1 MANILSTEKRI
12 QMVQCL
18 VEGCSMRATARM
30 CGVSFNT
37 VLKFVPMIGK
47 ACSIYQDNA
56 YRNLPCQRLQLDE
69 IHSIIGCKN
78 KTATDAHREKGW
90 GGCYTWVAVDADSRA
105 VVCWFVGDRSA
116 GSAWHFL
123 NDLKGRLANRV
134 QISTDGHAAYVAPM
148 ESTFGTDL
156 DYGQV
161 QKIYGPSA
169 NGAEVRYSPA
179 QCMGAKKAVITGSP
193 EFSHISTSYVE
204 RVNLTM
210 RMGMRRFTRLTNAHS
225 KKLENHEH
233 ALALFYMHYN
243 FARINQA
250 HRVTPAMELG
260 IATKVWSIADIV
272 ALLDVVSEAKA
283 A

>member
-1 MANILSTEKRI
+1 MANILSPEKRV

-18 VEGCSMRATARM
+18 VEGCSIRATARM

-37 VLKFVPMIGK
+37 VLKFVPMIGR
-47 ACSIYQDNA
+47 ACSIFQDKAYQ
-56 YRNLPCQRLQLDE
+56 NLNCKRLQLDE

-78 KTATDAHREKGW
+78 KTATDAHRAKGW

-116 GSAWHFL
+116 GSAWHFI
-123 NDLKGRLANRV
+123 NDLKPRLAGRP
-134 QISTDGHAAYVAPM
+134 QISTDGHTVYIAAM
-148 ESTFGTDL
+148 DLHFGVDI

-169 NGAEVRYSPA
+169 PGSEGRYSPA

-193 EFSHISTSYVE
+193 EFAHISTSYVE

-210 RMGMRRFTRLTNAHS
+210 RMGMRRFTRLTNGHS
-225 KKLENHEH
+225 KKMENHEH

-243 FARINQA
+243 FARINAA

>member
-1 MANILSTEKRI
+1 M
-12 QMVQCL
+12 
-18 VEGCSMRATARM
+18 
-30 CGVSFNT
+30 
-37 VLKFVPMIGK
+37 
-47 ACSIYQDNA
+47 
-56 YRNLPCQRLQLDE
+56 
-69 IHSIIGCKN
+69 
-78 KTATDAHREKGW
+78 
-90 GGCYTWVAVDADSRA
+90 AVDADSRA

-123 NDLKGRLANRV
+123 NDLKDRLANKV

-148 ESTFGTDL
+148 EQHFGTDL

-169 NGAEVRYSPA
+169 AGSEGRYSPA
-179 QCMGAKKAVITGSP
+179 QCTGAKKAVITGSP
-193 EFSHISTSYVE
+193 DIQHISTSYVE

-225 KKLENHEH
+225 KKMENHEH

-243 FARINQA
+243 FGRINAA

-260 IATKVWSIADIV
+260 IATKVWSIADIG
-272 ALLDVVSEAKA
+272 
-283 A
+283 

>member
-1 MANILSTEKRI
+1 
-12 QMVQCL
+12 MVQCL

-78 KTATDAHREKGW
+78 LTATKEHRAKGW

-169 NGAEVRYSPA
+169 NGVEVRYSPA
-179 QCMGAKKAVITGSP
+179 QCMGAKKAVISGNP

-210 RMGMRRFTRLTNAHS
+210 RMGMRRFTRLTNGQS
-225 KKLENHEH
+225 KKMENHEH

-260 IATKVWSIADIV
+260 ISTKVWSIADIV
-272 ALLDVVSEAKA
+272 ALLDVVSEQQA